1 MLRAMCFNSQPP
13 EGGWSFDL
21 NTIVLS
27 SGFNSQPPEG
37 GWPVSI
43 ETLENNS
50 LFQLTAARRRL
61 AEQGGDFAFVQ
72 LFQLTAAPMRLG
84 DFPSGFRP
92 SANGFNSQP
101 PEGGWPTGD

>member
-1 MLRAMCFNSQPP
+1 MCFNSQPP

-72 LFQLTAAPMRLG
+72 LFQLTAARRRLG
-84 DFPSGFRP
+84 QHLRNT
-92 SANGFNSQP
+92 ANNHGFNSQP
-101 PEGGWPTGD
+101 PEGGWFIDYGYNNG